1 MPALAPL
8 PDDAEVAELEE
19 ELQAATAAVQELR
32 STLRGR
38 LEDQLASKL
47 AGQRPQ
53 IEDEDEASDR
63 GRENWGGNEAA
74 ALFQA
79 LPEGGHE
86 QLQGRLDRENAN
98 IPALRAR
105 LNGAA
110 DRLQRVVHAVSAR
123 LDRPPPNTIERVVTA
138 PETCVAAVP
147 ATPET

>member
-98 IPALRAR
+98 IPALRCGSGPVRQR
-105 LNGAA
+105 LVWP
-110 DRLQRVVHAVSAR
+110 RVVARATKLGSHPFPFCFAELVSTAR
-123 LDRPPPNTIERVVTA
+123 RTGCSEWCTR
-138 PETCVAAVP
+138 
-147 ATPET
+147 